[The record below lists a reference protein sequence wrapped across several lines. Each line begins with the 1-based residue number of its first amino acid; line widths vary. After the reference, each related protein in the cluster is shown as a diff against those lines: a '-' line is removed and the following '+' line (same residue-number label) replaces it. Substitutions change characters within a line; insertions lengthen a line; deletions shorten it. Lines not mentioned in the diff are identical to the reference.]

1 MTNLLANVSTAQ
13 LDDPRGV
20 PRHTRRRMS
29 LWHLFLFPT
38 AIIFVIPLAQ
48 MFLASLSPQAE
59 LLRFPPPFIP
69 SHLTL
74 SGYERLF
81 ETSDI
86 LLWLW
91 NTVLVSSIAIV
102 SNMVLCSLAGYG
114 FARLKFRGR
123 NFGFLAIVAT
133 IMIPTQVLMI
143 PTYLLF
149 SRIGLINTLGAAIVP
164 WLATSFGIFL
174 MRQFFL
180 SIPAELEEAAL
191 IDGCS
196 RRQAFFRI
204 ILPLAKPALATLAI
218 FTLLGAWNDLIWPLI
233 AINDPGAFTLQ
244 LGIANFQ
251 GARRTDWALLM
262 ASNVIATLPLII
274 FFIIAQKQFVATLSF
289 SGIKG

>member
-1 MTNLLANVSTAQ
+1 MTTFTESKVEAAAGMA
-13 LDDPRGV
+13 PRS
-20 PRHTRRRMS
+20 RRRSKRFS

-38 AIIFVIPLAQ
+38 ALIFALPLLQ

-59 LLRFPPPFIP
+59 LLQFPPPFIP

-74 SGYERLF
+74 DGFQRLF
-81 ETSDI
+81 AQSDI
-86 LLWLW
+86 LLWLG
-91 NTVLVSSIAIV
+91 NTVLVSAVSIA

-123 NFGFLAIVAT
+123 NFGFLGIVAT

-143 PTYLLF
+143 PTYVLF
-149 SRIGLINTLGAAIVP
+149 SRLGLVNTLGSAIVP

-180 SIPAELEEAAL
+180 SLPAELEEAAL

-196 RRQAFFRI
+196 RLQAFYRVV
-204 ILPLAKPALATLAI
+204 LPLAKPALATLAI
-218 FTLLGAWNDLIWPLI
+218 FTLLGAWNDLVWPLI
-233 AINDPGAFTLQ
+233 AINNPGAFTLQ

-251 GARRTDWALLM
+251 GTRRTDWSLLM
-262 ASNVIATLPLII
+262 AGNVIATLPLIV
-274 FFIIAQKQFVATLSF
+274 FFTLAQKHFIATMTF
-289 SGIKG
+289 SGLKG